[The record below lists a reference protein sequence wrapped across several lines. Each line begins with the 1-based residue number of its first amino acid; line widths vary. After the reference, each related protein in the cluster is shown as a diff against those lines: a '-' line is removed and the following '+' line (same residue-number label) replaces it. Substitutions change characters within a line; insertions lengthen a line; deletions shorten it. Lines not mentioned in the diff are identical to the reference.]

1 MGLQTHFQ
9 VRVQG
14 LGLGRREGT
23 IPYVLVTPTLR
34 TWSRPAAQSRGSS
47 PGRQVPAHAGGA
59 TARSLDDRRA
69 ARHGGA
75 DRWLR
80 RQNLHRITVQHTAT
94 APSGR
99 GRSRRWMLTRGRP
112 SDPAYGWL
120 RSLCY
125 AEPSAPS
132 MPCHGVAP
140 VHGTHSCARKLQ
152 QRMWFNTNPLL
163 FSALCIFDQG
173 VRNGRMHI

>member
-59 TARSLDDRRA
+59 TARSLDDLLWRSRQVAPTTKSSQNHSAAHSHSAQWQREIEEMDAHARASVGSCVRMAEISLLRRA
-69 ARHGGA
+69 KRSIHAMPWRGARA
-75 DRWLR
+75 W
-80 RQNLHRITVQHTAT
+80 
-94 APSGR
+94 
-99 GRSRRWMLTRGRP
+99 
-112 SDPAYGWL
+112 Y
-120 RSLCY
+120 SLVCQKAI
-125 AEPSAPS
+125 AEN
-132 MPCHGVAP
+132 V
-140 VHGTHSCARKLQ
+140 V
-152 QRMWFNTNPLL
+152 
-163 FSALCIFDQG
+163 
-173 VRNGRMHI
+173 